1 MQGSTS
7 AASPRGTPSRRGRS
21 PRFSSDSSS
30 HASTSHLGNNYPADS
45 ATLFASSLDIRVEGA
60 VPIKDDS
67 NEDPSPKASQPAV
80 ASDSDKRTPRKS
92 KTDALAALNNQARAS
107 STALDDDE
115 AATNLTAKYRSAPA
129 IPVSPALDMSSVKTS
144 TPRHQGSAPPAP
156 RPFGL
161 RDCPEYYPTQ
171 EQFADPMEYIKSI
184 ADEAKEYGI
193 CKIIPP
199 PDWKMPFVTDTEN
212 LRFKTRL
219 QRLNSIEASS
229 RAKLNFLEQLYQYHQ
244 QQGNPRVSVPTINH
258 KPLDLWLLRKE
269 VKKLGGY
276 EAVTANRKWSDLG
289 RILGYRGIPG
299 LSTQIKNSYSRVIL
313 PYEQFCEKHKVSPT
327 MSPTVSRDA
336 NVKVEGDTSMP
347 SSPLTATS
355 SPLSEPPDESENR
368 DMNKSA
374 TKPRRSNRTSLPDN
388 PGIKKPLALSQ
399 PIVPP
404 PVFYDKREVARG
416 TSEQSCEICH
426 KANRADK
433 MLLCD
438 ECDCGFHMDCLDP
451 PIATVP
457 ADNWFCYNCLSTS
470 GGDFGFDEGEEHSL
484 SSFQARDLEF
494 RRMWFETHLSDPE
507 KRKSLPEYM
516 CNEVAGV
523 RYSEYDVEGEF
534 WRLVQSQQ
542 ETVEIEYG
550 ADVHSTTHG
559 SAMPT
564 LETHP
569 LEPYSKHP
577 WNLNNIPI
585 LSESLLRYI
594 KSEISGMT
602 VPWTYVGM
610 VFSTFCWHNEDHY
623 TYSINYMHWGE
634 TKTWYG
640 IPGQDAELFEA
651 AIKGEAPDLFQAQ
664 PDLLFQLVTLMNP
677 RRLTEAGVRVFACNQ
692 RAGEFVITFPKA
704 YHAGFN
710 HGLNFNEAVNFAL
723 PDWLPFGLACVE
735 RYREHRKLPV
745 FSHDELLL
753 TIAQYSTGI
762 KTAMWLRDSIKEMVE
777 RELAERKKARQR
789 GLPEYLSETD
799 RPEDQ
804 YQCTVCK
811 AFCYLSHVMCHC
823 DTKVAC
829 VDHVDLLCDKSHLPN
844 HLSLRKRIDDDDL
857 QKLLDKIVQTAAIPS
872 QWNAKLNRILAES
885 ARPQLRQLRAVLA
898 EGDRINYS
906 LSAMPNLRKCVTQ
919 ANDWVDFA
927 NQFLIRKQSRK
938 RSRKSR
944 VRNDSV
950 ANSDDPGD
958 RPDRSLSELYAHL
971 KQAEGL
977 GFDCPEI
984 GHLQNL
990 GTQVENIKEK
1000 AGNLLRKKITENED
1014 DQKAYLSECKRL
1026 LLDGSSLN
1034 VILEELNE
1042 VEQIVERDVLLKE
1055 LSEKLDDQDAV
1066 VPLQQVRTLL
1076 SRARACG
1083 LLSDNKYLRLL
1094 EAREKEGA
1102 RWERRAQ
1109 ELCKKAVK
1117 TIAELEEFA
1126 ELDSAVSIDPVLQ
1139 DQLDS
1144 HLAKAK
1150 DFEKQANAWM
1160 NPEEGAVKPHLQT
1173 VFQLITRAQ
1182 ANYNIGAIN
1191 ALKSTA
1197 DIAADFENRCE
1208 KIIKVQLTNPTGDD
1222 FLESVNQWCDY
1233 AKEHLTM
1240 FSLPFFDKVLTQLEL
1255 HSAWVRELPWHCSRH
1270 GTAHGLQVL
1279 NDVID
1284 CTKPE
1289 DDLPPNDEFLTC
1301 ICNNPVNPPPH
1312 GGSSDAVQCDHCG
1325 ARFHGDCAKN
1335 GGSCPFCDHHHW
1347 NGAIPKERSWHFCF
1361 LPAILNKAPDI
1372 SKAYAKEYTQ
1382 LEIIVHR
1389 VDRLSASIGHFL
1401 AFTSQPTNQRPE
1413 YISHVRHYMR
1423 KLYKIQF
1430 AVSPNPDVSF
1440 GLDLAGLHR
1449 ILAGRPLT
1457 NGNSSTSGGSKRV
1470 RRPKFTFVLD
1480 LDNDWTDA
1488 TRCFCRGAHSA
1499 HYLLNSPAI
1508 TCGHCKRR
1516 YHTACV
1522 FYPPSSSPQPYLCPL
1537 CCLRKNRSYAYSDI
1551 RVRLAESNPEPDVYV
1566 NIQEMIT
1573 THSKEMIFIKLP
1585 GPTKQT
1591 LFVDLVEFIPGTDDT
1606 LSSVDSHS
1614 SHSRSYSQAPSTIS
1628 RSRTPPLPSN
1638 GNGSS
1643 HSISMRGPPQAIYSP
1658 ATIQPPPPPW
1668 SSSNWSRW
1676 GTVSTPAQPPSTNH
1690 RRHHGDAPRSMQQ
1703 PPPPHAHVPR
1713 KRKHEDIILQPS
1725 IDESPR
1731 TSASVSLQPPSKR
1744 RAGPPSGSVTPVS
1757 PPPRS
1762 LPPVSPPPHPNQ
1774 SLSPSLRKLMA
1785 DPTPE
1790 LPTTSPR
1797 APFNIPPIRQN
1808 GNDSRSP
1815 TLPSVTSLMSGMP
1828 SQ

>member
-7 AASPRGTPSRRGRS
+7 ATPPRGTPSRRGRS
-21 PRFSSDSSS
+21 PRFSSDGSS
-30 HASTSHLGNNYPADS
+30 HAGTSHLSNKYAAES
-45 ATLFASSLDIRVEGA
+45 STIFASSLDILVEGA

-67 NEDPSPKASQPAV
+67 SEDTESPQPTTS
-80 ASDSDKRTPRKS
+80 SDTDKRAPRKS
-92 KTDALAALNNQARAS
+92 KTDALVALNNQARAS
-107 STALDDDE
+107 SAAPDEDE
-115 AATNLTAKYRSAPA
+115 AAHSLTAKYRNAPP
-129 IPVSPALDMSSVKTS
+129 IPVSPTLNMSSVKT
-144 TPRHQGSAPPAP
+144 PGHRHEGKASPTS

-161 RDCPEYYPTQ
+161 KDCPEYYPTS

-184 ADEAKEYGI
+184 AEQAKEFGI
-193 CKIIPP
+193 CKIVPP
-199 PDWKMPFVTDTEN
+199 ADWKMPFVTNTETF
-212 LRFKTRL
+212 RFKTRL

-269 VKKLGGY
+269 VNKLGGY

-299 LSTQIKNSYSRVIL
+299 LSTQIKNSYARVIL
-313 PYEQFCEKHKVSPT
+313 PYEQFCERTRVSPT
-327 MSPTVSRDA
+327 SPNAARDA
-336 NVKVEGDTSMP
+336 NVKVEGDNSMP

-355 SPLSEPPDESENR
+355 SPLSEPPDESEAR
-368 DMNKSA
+368 DASKPSM
-374 TKPRRSNRTSLPDN
+374 KPRRSTRASLPDN
-388 PGIKKPLALSQ
+388 NAKRPGSLSQ

-404 PVFYDKREVARG
+404 PVFYDKRENAKG
-416 TSEQSCEICH
+416 TSEQRCEICH
-426 KANRADK
+426 KANRADR

-494 RRMWFETHLSDPE
+494 RRMWFEKHFSDPE
-507 KRKSLPEYM
+507 KRKRLPDHM
-516 CNEVAGV
+516 CNEIAGIK
-523 RYSEYDVEGEF
+523 YSEYDVEEEF

-640 IPGQDAELFEA
+640 IPGQDGELFEA
-651 AIKGEAPDLFQAQ
+651 AIKGEAPDLFHAQ

-753 TIAQYSTGI
+753 TIAQHSTGI
-762 KTAMWLRDSIKEMVE
+762 KTAMWLRDSIQEMAE
-777 RELAERKKARQR
+777 REMAERKKARSC
-789 GLPEYLSETD
+789 GLTEFLSEED

-804 YQCTVCK
+804 YQCAICK
-811 AFCYLSHVMCHC
+811 AFCYLSHVTCRC
-823 DTKVAC
+823 GTKVVC
-829 VDHVDLLCDKSHLPN
+829 VDHVDLLCDKPHPPT
-844 HLSLRKRIDDDDL
+844 HVSLRKRIDDADL
-857 QKLLDKIVQTAAIPS
+857 QKLLDKIVQSAGIPS
-872 QWNAKLNRILAES
+872 QWNAKFNRALTES
-885 ARPQLRQLRAVLA
+885 ARPALRHLRAILA
-898 EGDRINYS
+898 EGDRINYP
-906 LSAMPNLRKCVTQ
+906 LLAMTNLRKCITQ

-927 NQFLIRKQSRK
+927 NQFLIRKQSKK
-938 RSRKSR
+938 RPRKSR
-944 VRNDSV
+944 ARNDSV
-950 ANSDDPGD
+950 VNSDDPGD
-958 RPDRSLSELYAHL
+958 RPDQTLAELYAHL
-971 KQAEGL
+971 KQADGL

-990 GTQVENIKEK
+990 VTQVESIKEK
-1000 AGNLLRKKITENED
+1000 AGALLERKVTEDED
-1014 DQKAYLSECKRL
+1014 DQKSYLSDCKRL

-1042 VEQIVERDVLLKE
+1042 VEKIVERDVLVKE
-1055 LSEKLDDQDAV
+1055 LSEKLDDQDSV
-1066 VPLQQVRTLL
+1066 VTLEEVRKLL

-1083 LLSDNKYLRLL
+1083 LAPDSKYVCLL
-1094 EAREKEGA
+1094 EERESEGG
-1102 RWERRAQ
+1102 RLEQRAKD
-1109 ELCKKAVK
+1109 LHKKPIK

-1126 ELDSAVSIDPVLQ
+1126 DTESSIPIDMAIQKSLNT
-1139 DQLDS
+1139 
-1144 HLAKAK
+1144 HLAKAR
-1150 DFEKQANAWM
+1150 DYEKQACAWM
-1160 NPEEGAVKPHLQT
+1160 KPEAGAVKPRLPD
-1173 VFQLITRAQ
+1173 VFRLITRAESG
-1182 ANYNIGAIN
+1182 YDIGAI
-1191 ALKSTA
+1191 ATLKSTA
-1197 DIAADFENRCE
+1197 EIASDFEGRCE
-1208 KIIKVQLTNPTGDD
+1208 QIIRGQLNNNVGDD
-1222 FLESVNQWCDY
+1222 FLESVSQWCDY

-1240 FSLPFFDKVLTQLEL
+1240 FSLPFFDKVTAQLEL
-1255 HSAWVRELPWHCSRH
+1255 HNAWIRELPWHCTRH
-1270 GTAHGLQVL
+1270 GSVHGSQVL
-1279 NDVID
+1279 NDVIE
-1284 CTKPE
+1284 CTRPE
-1289 DDLPPNDEFLTC
+1289 EDLPPNDEFLTC

-1347 NGAIPKERSWHFCF
+1347 NGSIPKERSWHFCF
-1361 LPAILNKAPDI
+1361 LPALLTKAPDI
-1372 SKAYAKEYTQ
+1372 SRTYAKEYKQ

-1401 AFTSQPTNQRPE
+1401 AFTSQPANQRPE

-1430 AVSPNPDVSF
+1430 AVSPNPEVSF

-1457 NGNSSTSGGSKRV
+1457 NGGAISSSGSSKRS

-1480 LDNDWTDA
+1480 VDPDGTDS
-1488 TRCFCRGAHSA
+1488 TRCFCRGHPPPN
-1499 HYLLNSPAI
+1499 HYLGHNPTI

-1516 YHTACV
+1516 YHTTCV
-1522 FYPPSSSPQPYLCPL
+1522 LYPPSSSPQSYLCPL
-1537 CCLRKNRSYAYSDI
+1537 CCLRKNKSYPYCDV
-1551 RVRLAESNPEPDVYV
+1551 RVRLPESTLESGIYV
-1566 NIQEMIT
+1566 NIQEMIA
-1573 THSKEMIFIKLP
+1573 THSRELMFIKM
-1585 GPTKQT
+1585 GKPTATT
-1591 LFVDLVEFIPGTDDT
+1591 LFVELVDFTPGTPDET
-1606 LSSVDSHS
+1606 LSSNS
-1614 SHSRSYSQAPSTIS
+1614 SHSRSYSHEATALSH
-1628 RSRTPPLPSN
+1628 SRTPPLPSN
-1638 GNGSS
+1638 ANGSN
-1643 HSISMRGPPQAIYSP
+1643 HSIPVHAHPQSLYAPPTAH
-1658 ATIQPPPPPW
+1658 IQPPPPPW
-1668 SSSNWSRW
+1668 SSNNWSRW

-1690 RRHHGDAPRSMQQ
+1690 RRHHADIPRPIQQ
-1703 PPPPHAHVPR
+1703 PPPQNHVAR
-1713 KRKHEDIILQPS
+1713 KRKHEDIILQPP
-1725 IDESPR
+1725 IDDRPR
-1731 TSASVSLQPPSKR
+1731 TSGSASSLPPAPKR
-1744 RAGPPSGSVTPVS
+1744 RALSGSVTPVS

-1762 LPPVSPPPHPNQ
+1762 LPPVSPPPIHNQ

-1785 DPTPE
+1785 DPTPDI
-1790 LPTTSPR
+1790 PTSSPR
-1797 APFNIPPIRQN
+1797 APYNIPPIRQN
-1808 GNDSRSP
+1808 GTDGRSP

-1828 SQ
+1828 SK